1 MIIIIYYIVGF
12 KFEVSHDCPMSYR
25 LNASFYHFS
34 MDKASHFRSAEVWID
49 GDAMVLDHGRALKD
63 FVAGRFRRS
72 GGKNH
77 GGWERKTVT

>member
-1 MIIIIYYIVGF
+1 MIIIIYYIFYIVGF
-12 KFEVSHDCPMSYR
+12 KFEISHDCPISG
-25 LNASFYHFS
+25 
-34 MDKASHFRSAEVWID
+34 AEVWID

-63 FVAGRFRRS
+63 FVAGRFSRS